1 MAKILGIESSCDET
15 AAAVVEDGTS
25 ILSSVVASQLA
36 THGKYGGVVPEL
48 ASREHLRAI
57 VPVVR
62 EALER
67 AGTDL
72 AGVAAIAV
80 TAGPGLVGSLLVGIT
95 YAKALCF
102 ARGLPLIAVNHIE
115 GHIHAVISQARGSS
129 RPVEYPA
136 LALVVSGGHTHLF
149 EVREGPRYRLL
160 GKTRDDAAGEAFDKV
175 AKLLGFGYPGGPVID
190 ALAPYGNPLAVKF
203 TLAKMKG
210 NALDFSF
217 SGIKTA
223 VLRWVEPRGMSA
235 EIEARR
241 ELLRATPHP
250 SVEEWLAVTPQ
261 ATLDLAASFQRTVIE
276 ELLRHAA
283 AAGERMGARSLIVSG
298 GVASNAG
305 LRAAAAASR
314 LPFPVHFPA
323 PNLSTD
329 NAAMIAAAAFVK
341 YERREFADL
350 TLAASASL
358 TLAE

>member
-1 MAKILGIESSCDET
+1 MG
-15 AAAVVEDGTS
+15 S
-25 ILSSVVASQLA
+25 ILIRVRTGYAAHTGRVSKRRPRASCRHYQSYAKLPL
-36 THGKYGGVVPEL
+36 HQQ
-48 ASREHLRAI
+48 REAIRRREKDEPLRADI
-57 VPVVR
+57 
-62 EALER
+62 
-67 AGTDL
+67 
-72 AGVAAIAV
+72 
-80 TAGPGLVGSLLVGIT
+80 
-95 YAKALCF
+95 
-102 ARGLPLIAVNHIE
+102 
-115 GHIHAVISQARGSS
+115 
-129 RPVEYPA
+129 
-136 LALVVSGGHTHLF
+136 
-149 EVREGPRYRLL
+149 RLL
-160 GKTRDDAAGEAFDKV
+160 GR
-175 AKLLGFGYPGGPVID
+175 LLGDTVREQDGADVFGI
-190 ALAPYGNPLAVKF
+190 
-203 TLAKMKG
+203 
-210 NALDFSF
+210 
-217 SGIKTA
+217 
-223 VLRWVEPRGMSA
+223 VERIRQASIRFHRDN